1 LELLVKVESL
11 NETAI
16 PQEFARCIA
25 ELTAQVAELSRRLQ
39 SIEEHQGKVA
49 PAQESNLTII
59 CGDDDQNSIE
69 FHTENGFVIVRPWE
83 TKDVRPSADGVFRF
97 RVQDPDGIERDIR
110 LEISNQLMAA
120 TDLRTRGRIEPSGQF
135 WICCAERRLANYLME
150 QDEFPPA
157 NEMKIETLD
166 REDVLLA
173 IRWGKSD

>member
-1 LELLVKVESL
+1 MKSL

-49 PAQESNLTII
+49 PAQENNLTII

-69 FHTENGFVIVRPWE
+69 FHTDNGFVIVRPWE
-83 TKDVRPSADGVFRF
+83 AKDARPSSDGVFRF
-97 RVQDPDGIERDIR
+97 RVQNPDGIEREISV
-110 LEISNQLMAA
+110 EISNQLMAA
-120 TDLRTRGRIEPSGQF
+120 TALRARGRIEISSQF

-150 QDEFPPA
+150 HGEFPPA
-157 NEMKIETLD
+157 NEMKIETRD

>member
-1 LELLVKVESL
+1 VKVESL

-16 PQEFARCIA
+16 PREFARCIA

-39 SIEEHQGKVA
+39 AIEEQQGKVA
-49 PAQESNLTII
+49 PAQENNLTII

-83 TKDVRPSADGVFRF
+83 ANDARRSADGVFRF
-97 RVQDPDGIERDIR
+97 RVQDPDGIERDISV
-110 LEISNQLMAA
+110 EISDQLMAA
-120 TDLRTRGRIEPSGQF
+120 TALRARGRIEPSGQF

-150 QDEFPPA
+150 HGEFPPA
-157 NEMKIETLD
+157 NEMKIDTLD

-173 IRWGKSD
+173 IRWGKTD